1 MIDDPIVKEVRKS
14 RREIF
19 ESYGSLR
26 AYHNAILEK
35 QMKYG
40 SRLVTLSPKKID
52 PNRVAGGFSPPAPTP
67 PGMRVRTGRFTKI
80 TGP

>member
-1 MIDDPIVKEVRKS
+1 MITDPIVEEVRKS

-35 QMKYG
+35 QTEYG
-40 SRLVTLSPKKID
+40 GRLVTLSPKIID
-52 PNRVAGGFSPPAPTP
+52 QHKRFKPTP
-67 PGMRVRTGRFTKI
+67 GTGVDLVKAPI
-80 TGP
+80 GAA

>member
-1 MIDDPIVKEVRKS
+1 MMIDDPIVKEVRKS

-19 ESYGSLR
+19 VSYGSLR

-35 QMKYG
+35 QMEYG

-52 PNRVAGGFSPPAPTP
+52 PNKRFKPTP
-67 PGMRVRTGRFTKI
+67 ETVVELVKAPGGAA
-80 TGP
+80 

>member
-26 AYHNAILEK
+26 AYHNAILRK
-35 QMKYG
+35 QMEYG
-40 SRLVTLSPKKID
+40 SRLVTLPPKKID
-52 PNRVAGGFSPPAPTP
+52 LNKRFKPTP
-67 PGMRVRTGRFTKI
+67 GTVEELVKTPGGTA
-80 TGP
+80 

>member
-1 MIDDPIVKEVRKS
+1 MMIDDPIVKAVRKS

-35 QMKYG
+35 QMEYG
-40 SRLVTLSPKKID
+40 SRLVTLPPKKID
-52 PNRVAGGFSPPAPTP
+52 RSKRFKATPGTVEELIKAPGGGA
-67 PGMRVRTGRFTKI
+67 
-80 TGP
+80 

>member
-1 MIDDPIVKEVRKS
+1 MINNPIVKEVRKS
-14 RREIF
+14 QREIL

-35 QMKYG
+35 QAEYG

-52 PNRVAGGFSPPAPTP
+52 PNKRLKGKGE
-67 PGMRVRTGRFTKI
+67 I
-80 TGP
+80 